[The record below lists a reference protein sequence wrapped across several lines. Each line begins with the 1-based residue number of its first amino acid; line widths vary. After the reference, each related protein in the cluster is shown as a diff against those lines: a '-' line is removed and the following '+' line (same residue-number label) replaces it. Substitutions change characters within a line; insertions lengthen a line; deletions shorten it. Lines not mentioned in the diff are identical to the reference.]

1 MFLPQLFI
9 MSMNVIQ
16 DCMYYVLILMTMF
29 QFLSNA
35 ISLCNFTVFSVA
47 FKISLNRNNIHS
59 LWSMHPLSHV
69 LLTFYNPGTYNQN
82 VQVLEVDSLAPTQSL
97 TGHIGT
103 VTSVCASPSGQFAV
117 TCCYD
122 GKMRVK
128 FPYSEV
134 KRKGKKWL
142 CANIVQRKKK

>member
-1 MFLPQLFI
+1 
-9 MSMNVIQ
+9 
-16 DCMYYVLILMTMF
+16 
-29 QFLSNA
+29 
-35 ISLCNFTVFSVA
+35 
-47 FKISLNRNNIHS
+47 
-59 LWSMHPLSHV
+59 MHPLSHV

-134 KRKGKKWL
+134 KKERKEMTVCKYSAKKEKVMIKL
-142 CANIVQRKKK
+142 KDM